1 MPNFTLR
8 KLTSEDKIFFPLM
21 NLVIVLFTFEETFSP
36 LSPSFYLKVPLPLL
50 GSARTPPTPP
60 HAYRV
65 SASLFPP
72 LFAVSLIRCSANF
85 FGDDWELGTG
95 YRLCCDGLTPFFLS
109 PRPLENGQMRESYE
123 KYCKARVGHED
134 HQRWSAWVGFQR
146 RTIDPASFLT
156 NISVT

>member
-1 MPNFTLR
+1 MRTKF
-8 KLTSEDKIFFPLM
+8 SFPLWTWS
-21 NLVIVLFTFEETFSP
+21 LFSSLLKRRFRRCRCPFILRS
-36 LSPSFYLKVPLPLL
+36 LFHYLALR
-50 GSARTPPTPP
+50 ARGGGGGARPPPP

-109 PRPLENGQMRESYE
+109 PRPLENGQTRESYE
-123 KYCKARVGHED
+123 TYCKARVGHEY